1 MKDTYKIK
9 TYIHLQYIYGCSTAR
24 TQTFSHHKLNKPKY
38 LFGAIEIK
46 PEIK

>member
-1 MKDTYKIK
+1 MKDTYRIK
-9 TYIHLQYIYGCSTAR
+9 THKQLQHIHGCSTAR
-24 TQTFSHHKLNKPKY
+24 TQTFPHHKLNKPKY